1 MSLFLFCVLKFYIF
15 IQILKQTVLGQI
27 GHDLHVTA
35 QESIALQS
43 RVNIVEKL
51 VRLYFRQYRF
61 FTENII
67 NFKYNFIRQNLIE
80 LFYPS
85 S

>member
-1 MSLFLFCVLKFYIF
+1 MSLLLFCVLKFYIF
-15 IQILKQTVLGQI
+15 IQKFKQTVLGQI

-61 FTENII
+61 FLKT
-67 NFKYNFIRQNLIE
+67 
-80 LFYPS
+80 
-85 S
+85 

>member
-1 MSLFLFCVLKFYIF
+1 MSLLLFCVLKFYIF
-15 IQILKQTVLGQI
+15 IQIFKQTVLGQI
-27 GHDLHVTA
+27 GHDLHVAA